1 MKLLGRAPER
11 VCGIT
16 LCPLPHGVGRFAL
29 LADLGHADD
38 YRMERITDDAFDALL
53 GWVTRERAIDRLMQ
67 RGKLGFGE
75 MLLRRQM
82 NYDRLLR
89 ESRVAR

>member
-1 MKLLGRAPER
+1 
-11 VCGIT
+11 
-16 LCPLPHGVGRFAL
+16 
-29 LADLGHADD
+29 
-38 YRMERITDDAFDALL
+38 MERTITDDAFDALL
-53 GWVTRERAIDRLMQ
+53 GWATRERAIDRLMQ